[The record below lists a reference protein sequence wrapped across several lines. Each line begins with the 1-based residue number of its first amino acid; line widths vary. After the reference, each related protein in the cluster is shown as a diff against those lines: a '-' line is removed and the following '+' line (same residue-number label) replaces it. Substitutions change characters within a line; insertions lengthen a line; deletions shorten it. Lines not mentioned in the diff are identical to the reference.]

1 MPIKQVESPLGIR
14 NGQNQVA
21 IAHYQPSPKMVT
33 VGKKG
38 IVFVAQHAVSMA
50 WVDEEDVAAILA
62 MKKTCCGGSQNPMFR
77 YATEGQVRVW
87 TTGDR

>member
-1 MPIKQVESPLGIR
+1 MIKNDSG
-14 NGQNQVA
+14 QVA
-21 IAHYQPSPKMVT
+21 IAYYQPSPKMIT
-33 VGKKG
+33 IGNKG

-50 WVDEEDVAAILA
+50 WVDEADVPQVLAIT
-62 MKKTCCGGSQNPMFR
+62 KSCCGGNIHPAFR